1 MLLKANRLPKTERF
15 ASSEKALRA
24 SFRMFDSL
32 GIYLGFLGKRFQ
44 WDSRCHRR
52 PTLHGPVV
60 ASLGLSRDRKA
71 ILQLYA
77 IGVSAYPLEA
87 VHQFEADVVPRLRAW
102 LASHLAIPAT
112 AVLGCEEVVVEW
124 SGSEHRSHIVPY
136 L

>member
-24 SFRMFDSL
+24 SFRNFDL
-32 GIYLGFLGKRFQ
+32 LNIYLGFLGKRFQ
-44 WDSRCHRR
+44 WDSRCPRH

-60 ASLGLSRDRKA
+60 ASLGLSRDHTA

-87 VHQFEADVVPRLRAW
+87 VHQLESEVVPRLRAW
-102 LASHLAIPAT
+102 LASRLAIPST
-112 AVLGCEEVVVEW
+112 AILGCEEVVVEW
-124 SGSEHRSHIVPY
+124 SGSAHHNHIVRY